1 MKRSGRWIA
10 ILLVIAAAAGVPL
23 ARSFHRHEL
32 SARVHAQAGKELYYC
47 PMHPMVTSSKP
58 GNCTICGM
66 RLVRREKEDLKGK
79 QPEEICIL
87 HNCAKGHDGMPC
99 PMMVIAKPG
108 EEVTCP
114 ICGTHVVEGT
124 VSASAGAASPLGY
137 AAILL
142 SPQKQQMIGV
152 STAPVMK
159 SRVVKTIRTVGRV
172 MTDETKVIHVHPKVE
187 GWVDQIYAKYE
198 GDKVTKGQP
207 LFSFYSPDFVAS
219 QQEYV
224 GALNAVK
231 ETLAHENAEI
241 RSAAEA
247 TLEAAR
253 QRLRWWDVSDDQI
266 RELETRGTPSKTLLL
281 VSPID
286 GVVLKKSVLAGQFME
301 RGGDFYRLAD
311 LSTVWVDADLYEY
324 DLPLVAVGQQA
335 MVTLPNISGAR
346 MTGTVVYLSPFL
358 KPETRTATARLELAN
373 KDGMLRPDMF
383 ATVEIQ
389 VDLGEQLVVPE
400 EAVFDTGTRK
410 ILFVAKGEGIFE
422 PREVAVGA
430 KGDGVVVVQQGVSEG
445 EPVVTSGNFLIDSES
460 RLKSALTSMESG
472 GHSHAP

>member
-1 MKRSGRWIA
+1 MRVNRRSMGIA
-10 ILLVIAAAAGVPL
+10 LIAVTLVGGIAVVLRASHHPAPGVH
-23 ARSFHRHEL
+23 S
-32 SARVHAQAGKELYYC
+32 VAGKEIYYC
-47 PMHPMVTSSKP
+47 PMHPMVTASKP

-66 RLVRREKEDLKGK
+66 RLVKREEENPKEK
-79 QPEEICIL
+79 QPEQKIL
-87 HNCAKGHDGMPC
+87 YWTD
-99 PMMVIAKPG
+99 PMMPGYKSGKPG
-108 EEVTCP
+108 KSPMGMDLIPVFEEAQ
-114 ICGTHVVEGT
+114 
-124 VSASAGAASPLGY
+124 VSSQDAMVSPQGY
-137 AAILL
+137 TAIRL
-142 SPQKQQMIGV
+142 STQKQQLIGV
-152 STAPVMK
+152 STAPVVK